1 MTDANRPDTRTLE
14 QILQQRWRT
23 LAALYPQ
30 ASEEARYWS
39 IVQQV
44 QAAYRALREVGSY
57 AGGRN

>member
-1 MTDANRPDTRTLE
+1 MTDTNHPDTRSLE
-14 QILQQRWRT
+14 SILQARWRT

-39 IVQQV
+39 VVKQV
-44 QAAYRALREVGSY
+44 QSAYRALREVGSY